1 MTESI
6 HEKKSEEMNRIKSA
20 RSVVQGTVD
29 AHETNQLVVH
39 QAIEAIGM
47 GRYQWGLLCSCGF
60 GFVVDQVWP
69 YPDSIATCH

>member
-6 HEKKSEEMNRIKSA
+6 HEKKSDEVDRTRSA

-47 GRYQWGLLCSCGF
+47 GRYQWQLLCSCGF
-60 GFVVDQVWP
+60 GFVVDQV
-69 YPDSIATCH
+69 YYYLSIIATY